1 MESRKRSRSTYE
13 STRQKKVTI
22 KIVEDDQSED
32 SDQSVIDPGAD
43 ALTSIFILK
52 PTALARLVFPPEV
65 LKKWQESGTG
75 KHSDGSKRLLKIRDI
90 WELTSAPI
98 QCNNTI
104 NPATNEQ
111 PCWICGEGIPN
122 KAKKIAAGLAAQ
134 CEHILPIAQGVM
146 LWSLYGPCDKTK
158 CVADAEY
165 KNYLKMEY
173 DWAHTVCNQVKS
185 SMILLSLS
193 ADRKGVE
200 VDKSKIDTLLESI
213 YNSTRKDSAAL
224 RVILKKKYKT
234 PADFIK
240 ARSDQMKVN
249 KLQPI
254 VNFLN
259 AKFKEFGDKMI
270 SLTAYAAAV
279 GRIDPSLDKIWNE
292 YNIHTP
298 EDISNLIDRESP
310 IVIPFGPEEQA
321 RASPDEDFTYELTDE
336 DKEAANI
343 LASFKNFKAGRRR
356 RTYRRTRRLTNDFL
370 QSVRHQ
376 SIKMSSKRHSLSGKP
391 FKR

>member
-1 MESRKRSRSTYE
+1 
-13 STRQKKVTI
+13 
-22 KIVEDDQSED
+22 
-32 SDQSVIDPGAD
+32 
-43 ALTSIFILK
+43 
-52 PTALARLVFPPEV
+52 
-65 LKKWQESGTG
+65 
-75 KHSDGSKRLLKIRDI
+75 
-90 WELTSAPI
+90 
-98 QCNNTI
+98 
-104 NPATNEQ
+104 
-111 PCWICGEGIPN
+111 
-122 KAKKIAAGLAAQ
+122 
-134 CEHILPIAQGVM
+134 
-146 LWSLYGPCDKTK
+146 
-158 CVADAEY
+158 
-165 KNYLKMEY
+165 
-173 DWAHTVCNQVKS
+173 
-185 SMILLSLS
+185 MILLSLS

-200 VDKSKIDTLLESI
+200 VDKSKIDTLLKSI

-310 IVIPFGPEEQA
+310 IVIPFGPEEQS

-336 DKEAANI
+336 DKEVANI

-356 RTYRRTRRLTNDFL
+356 RTRRRTRRLTNDFL